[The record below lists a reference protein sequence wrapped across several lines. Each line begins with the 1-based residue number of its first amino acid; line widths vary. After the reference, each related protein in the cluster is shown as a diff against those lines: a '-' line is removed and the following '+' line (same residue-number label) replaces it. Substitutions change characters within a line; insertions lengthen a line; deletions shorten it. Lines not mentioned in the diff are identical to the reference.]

1 MLTEVQ
7 NDILAVLDNLGAFKQ
22 CGVWQGN
29 LEDLVK
35 QPQKTPSAHVAL
47 ASGRFQRM
55 RTMGDTSPMMNMGWD
70 VIVIYQCLKDRQVST
85 NQGYGLVEAVVK
97 PVSKGGLT
105 GLKTEGG
112 MIWPVSLELIDTVGG
127 ITAYAINFDIERNI
141 T

>member
-7 NDILAVLDNLGAFKQ
+7 NDILAVLDNIGAFKQ

-47 ASGRFQRM
+47 ASGRFARP

-70 VIVIYQCLKDRQVST
+70 VIIIYQCLKDRQVAA
-85 NQGYGLVEAVVK
+85 NQGYGLIEAVVS
-97 PVSKGGLT
+97 PVGKGGLS
-105 GLKTEGG
+105 GLKTQDGQL
-112 MIWPVSLELIDTVGG
+112 WPVSMELIDTVGG
-127 ITAYAINFDIERNI
+127 ISAYAINFDIERNI